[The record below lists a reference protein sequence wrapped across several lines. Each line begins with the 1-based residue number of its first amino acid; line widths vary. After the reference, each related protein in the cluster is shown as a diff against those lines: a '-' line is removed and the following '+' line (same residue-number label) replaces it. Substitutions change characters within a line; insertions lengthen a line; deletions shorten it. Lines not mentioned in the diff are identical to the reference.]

1 MTLIEVC
8 HLYQVEKW
16 TLRRI
21 ADNFKTDHHRIK
33 RILIAGG
40 VVITNE
46 NRLRAPLTDEHKK
59 KIGEK
64 SRGRK
69 AWNKGMRADE
79 LTIRRLIKARMRTL
93 IDLDIYPDLYRL
105 QFLIRIT
112 SRHFKHLGYCDGV
125 RKEFLDKFYF
135 DEQFNRLYD
144 RWQESGE
151 NKWYYP
157 SIDHISSKFN
167 GENWNLDNLQF
178 LTWFENRAKAEM
190 NQDEWEKFKVNTNTK
205 SDLFI

>member
-79 LTIRRLIKARMRTL
+79 LTIRRLIKSRMRTL

-112 SRHFKHLGYCDGV
+112 SRHLKHLWYCDGV
-125 RKEFLDKFYF
+125 RKAFLDKFYF

>member
-1 MTLIEVC
+1 
-8 HLYQVEKW
+8 
-16 TLRRI
+16 
-21 ADNFKTDHHRIK
+21 
-33 RILIAGG
+33 
-40 VVITNE
+40 
-46 NRLRAPLTDEHKK
+46 
-59 KIGEK
+59 
-64 SRGRK
+64 
-69 AWNKGMRADE
+69 MRS
-79 LTIRRLIKARMRTL
+79 L

-105 QFLIRIT
+105 QFLFRIT

-205 SDLFI
+205 SDLFR